1 MNHFRFLLVYVSSG
15 NNKQIDLF
23 VKPSVGEFAQV
34 PDCPLFEVWIIGE
47 KCVTW

>member
-1 MNHFRFLLVYVSSG
+1 MFPVATISKNY
-15 NNKQIDLF
+15 LF